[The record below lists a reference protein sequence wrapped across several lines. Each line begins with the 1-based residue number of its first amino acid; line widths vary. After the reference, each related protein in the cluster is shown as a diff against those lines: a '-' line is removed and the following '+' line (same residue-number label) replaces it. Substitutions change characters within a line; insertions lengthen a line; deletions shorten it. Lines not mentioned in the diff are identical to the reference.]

1 MIKLCCTKII
11 ISAILIEFVYILNYF
26 NILKK
31 YKEEYPDKMLSVDK
45 NVKFGDLN
53 ELLWGQMF
61 KLMND
66 EDYWKVNVTSNQAF
80 I

>member
-11 ISAILIEFVYILNYF
+11 LSAILIEFVYILNYF

-45 NVKFGDLN
+45 NVKFGDIN